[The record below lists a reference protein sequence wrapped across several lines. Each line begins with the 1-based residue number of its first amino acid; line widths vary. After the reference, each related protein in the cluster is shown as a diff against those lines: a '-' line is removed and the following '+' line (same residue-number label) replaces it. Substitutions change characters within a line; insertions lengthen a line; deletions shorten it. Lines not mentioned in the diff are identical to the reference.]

1 MFRELLQRIDLKK
14 LAALPRTGS
23 REHLVDTAFIGL
35 LSVALYAVFP
45 PFSDIHRLWRREAG
59 LAIVG
64 GLGPGEFEYP
74 PVAALY
80 FEPLIGLPSSRWAVV
95 INGIVMVVA
104 AVGVTSLLLKAA
116 EGENVAMDAVDVR
129 IWSMSPALLAFLPIN
144 WDVGAAYLAVLAV
157 STLYSRQVNVSGTLL
172 AVGTSLKVFPGALV
186 LPLVPL
192 VRDWAKRFRFVG
204 SGVVVLG
211 ASYVGYIMVRPE
223 TWRVHLEFAGSR
235 ADFESTI
242 WGVFDWLGGMADA
255 GLSVASVNLLSAL
268 SVGVALV
275 ALTVWVWIT
284 RPTLAQAATLALI
297 ALLLFNKVFKPQYAL
312 WVLPFLAWTGAKRAS
327 VRTFELTAIVHIAVT
342 YFALPSALVP
352 LAAAVRVGTLG
363 VLAME
368 ILGRARP
375 HRRSHE

>member
-1 MFRELLQRIDLKK
+1 
-14 LAALPRTGS
+14 
-23 REHLVDTAFIGL
+23 
-35 LSVALYAVFP
+35 
-45 PFSDIHRLWRREAG
+45 
-59 LAIVG
+59 
-64 GLGPGEFEYP
+64 
-74 PVAALY
+74 
-80 FEPLIGLPSSRWAVV
+80 
-95 INGIVMVVA
+95 
-104 AVGVTSLLLKAA
+104 
-116 EGENVAMDAVDVR
+116 
-129 IWSMSPALLAFLPIN
+129 
-144 WDVGAAYLAVLAV
+144 
-157 STLYSRQVNVSGTLL
+157 VNVSGTLL

-192 VRDWAKRFRFVG
+192 VRGWAKRFRFVG
-204 SGVVVLG
+204 SGLVVLG

-223 TWRVHLEFAGSR
+223 TWRVHLDFAGSR

-284 RPTLAQAATLALI
+284 RPTLARAATLALI

-327 VRTFELTAIVHIAVT
+327 VRTFEVTAIIHIAVT

-368 ILGRARP
+368 IIRRARP